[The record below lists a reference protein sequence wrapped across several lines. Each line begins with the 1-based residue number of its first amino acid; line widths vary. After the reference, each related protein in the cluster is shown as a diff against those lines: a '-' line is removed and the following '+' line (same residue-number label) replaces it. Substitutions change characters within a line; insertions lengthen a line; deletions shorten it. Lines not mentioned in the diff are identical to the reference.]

1 MATVIVSAVRTP
13 FGRFGGAL
21 KDVPAVELGAWAIR
35 AACARVA
42 LAPDERD
49 HLILGHCVG
58 GGVGQV
64 PARQA
69 ALRAGLPVA
78 VQAVSLNTA
87 CTSALNAVIWG
98 DLLIQSRRARWVI
111 AGGMENMSQSPY
123 ILPRARWGY
132 RLGDGP
138 LVDDLTASLTCPL
151 GGKHMGDYAND
162 AAKAYGITR
171 AMQDEWALRSHR
183 RYFAAQ
189 EAGFFRQEIVPATV
203 KIGKTEIVLDTDE
216 QPRADTTLEKLA
228 ALPPAFSPDGT
239 VTAGNAPGLN
249 DGATA
254 IVLMDEADARALGL
268 EPLAW
273 IVGAAQ
279 VSDEP
284 PRISTVPAAT
294 ARKLLSERGLRP
306 QDVDLWEINEAFA
319 AVPLICIRELDIDP
333 ERVNVNGGAV
343 AIGHPVGATGAR
355 ILMTLAYEMRRRG
368 AGLGVATLCGA
379 GANGAAVL
387 LATEP
392 DTLGARP
399 KARASANPRRRA
411 APKPAGALPP
421 LRFALFDLDQTLY
434 PMTSGLMDEVGRLI
448 KQYMRER
455 CGFAESE
462 IVALRDRYFREY
474 GTTLR
479 GLMLHHNVDPE
490 DYLAYVHNLPLEQFI
505 APNPAL
511 DEALAALPL
520 TKVIFTNA
528 SEAHARRVLAL
539 LGVERHFSAI
549 IDIKAI
555 RYVNKPEPG
564 AYEQALALLGARPEE
579 CLLLDDAP
587 RNLVPGR
594 AMGMVTVL
602 VGSEDAQG
610 ADFAIAR
617 IEDLPR
623 ITALFNGR
631 LPRPEGQNAEE
642 SRPAADEILRSD
654 QNDDAA
660 RRRP

>member
-1 MATVIVSAVRTP
+1 MATVIVSAARTP

-21 KDVPAVELGAWAIR
+21 KDVPAAELAAWAIR
-35 AACARVA
+35 AVCSRAA
-42 LAPDERD
+42 LQPDERD
-49 HLILGHCVG
+49 HVILGHCVG

-78 VQAVSLNTA
+78 VHAMALNTA

-98 DLLIQSRRARWVI
+98 DLLIQSGGARFVI
-111 AGGMENMSQSPY
+111 AGGMENMSRSPY

-162 AAKAYGITR
+162 AARAYGVTR

-183 RYFAAQ
+183 RYFAAK
-189 EAGFFRQEIVPATV
+189 EAGLFRDEIIPAAV
-203 KIGKTEIVLDTDE
+203 KVGKAETVLDTDE
-216 QPRADTTLEKLA
+216 QPRADTSLEKLA
-228 ALPPAFSPDGT
+228 ALPPAFSPEGT

-249 DGATA
+249 DGAA
-254 IVLMDEADARALGL
+254 VLVLMDEANARALGL

-284 PRISTVPAAT
+284 PRISTVPADT

-333 ERVNVNGGAV
+333 DRVNVNGGAV

-368 AGLGVATLCGA
+368 AAMGVATLCGA

-387 LATEP
+387 LASEP
-392 DTLGARP
+392 GNPTAQP
-399 KARASANPRRRA
+399 KARTSAKPRRRPESA
-411 APKPAGALPP
+411 RPTGALPP

-448 KQYMRER
+448 KRYMHER
-455 CGFAESE
+455 CGMAEAD

-479 GLMLHHNVDPE
+479 GLMLHHGVDPD
-490 DYLAYVHNLPLEQFI
+490 DYLAYVHNIPLEQYI
-505 APNPAL
+505 GPNPAL
-511 DEALAALPL
+511 DKALAALPL

-528 SEAHARRVLAL
+528 SEAHARRVLNL
-539 LGVERHFSAI
+539 LGVEHHFSAI

-555 RYVNKPEPG
+555 RYVNKPDLE
-564 AYEQALALLGARPEE
+564 AYEQALALLGAHADE
-579 CLLLDDAP
+579 CLLLDDTP

-602 VGSEDAQG
+602 VGTDDPDDAH
-610 ADFAIAR
+610 FALAR

-623 ITALFNGR
+623 LAALLNGR
-631 LPRPEGQNAEE
+631 LP
-642 SRPAADEILRSD
+642 
-654 QNDDAA
+654 A
-660 RRRP
+660 RRENGDD

>member
-21 KDVPAVELGAWAIR
+21 KDIPAVELGAWAIR
-35 AACARVA
+35 AACSRVV
-42 LAPDERD
+42 LAPDEQD
-49 HLILGHCVG
+49 WLIMGHCVG

-78 VQAVSLNTA
+78 VNAMSLNTA

-98 DLLIQSRRARWVI
+98 DLLIQSRRARFVV

-151 GGKHMGDYAND
+151 QGKHMGDYTND

-171 AMQDEWALRSHR
+171 AQQDEWALRSHR
-183 RYFAAQ
+183 RYFAAK
-189 EAGFFRQEIVPATV
+189 EAGFFRDEIHPATV
-203 KIGKTEIVLDTDE
+203 KVGKAETVMGTDE

-228 ALPPAFSPDGT
+228 ALPPAFSPEGT

-249 DGATA
+249 DGAA
-254 IVLMDEADARALGL
+254 ALVLMDEADARALGL

-273 IVGAAQ
+273 IAGAAQ

-284 PRISTVPAAT
+284 PRISTVPAET
-294 ARKLLSERGLRP
+294 ARRLLAERGLRP

-319 AVPLICIRELDIDP
+319 AVPLICIRELEIDP
-333 ERVNVNGGAV
+333 ELVNVNGGAV

-368 AGLGVATLCGA
+368 AALGVATLCGA

-387 LATEP
+387 LASGP
-392 DTLGARP
+392 DALRKRP
-399 KARASANPRRRA
+399 KARASANPRRRDA
-411 APKPAGALPP
+411 AKQGHLPP

-434 PMTSGLMDEVGRLI
+434 PVSSGLMDEVGRLI

-455 CGFAESE
+455 CGFAEAE
-462 IVALRDRYFREY
+462 IVALRDRYFHEY

-479 GLMLHHNVDPE
+479 GLMLHHGVDPD
-490 DYLAYVHNLPLEQFI
+490 DYLDYVHNLPLERFI

-511 DEALAALPL
+511 DKALAALPL
-520 TKVIFTNA
+520 TKVVFTNA
-528 SEAHARRVLAL
+528 SEAHARRVLTL

-549 IDIKAI
+549 IDIKAT
-555 RYVNKPEPG
+555 RYINKPDPE
-564 AYEQALALLGARPEE
+564 AYRHALAILDAHPEE
-579 CLLLDDAP
+579 CLLLDDMP
-587 RNLVPGR
+587 RNLLPGR
-594 AMGMVTVL
+594 DMGMITVL
-602 VGSEDAQG
+602 VGSDDPDDAH
-610 ADFAIAR
+610 FAIKS

-623 ITALFNGR
+623 LTALLDGR
-631 LPRPEGQNAEE
+631 LLRGGRP
-642 SRPAADEILRSD
+642 
-654 QNDDAA
+654 
-660 RRRP
+660 

>member
-1 MATVIVSAVRTP
+1 MATVIVSAARTP
-13 FGRFGGAL
+13 FGRFGGTL
-21 KDVPAVELGAWAIR
+21 KDTPAVELGAWAIR
-35 AACARVA
+35 AACSRVA
-42 LAPDERD
+42 LALDERD
-49 HLILGHCVG
+49 QIILGHCVG

-69 ALRAGLPVA
+69 ALRAGVPVA
-78 VQAVSLNTA
+78 VGATSLNTA

-98 DLLIQSRRARWVI
+98 DLLIQSRRARWVV

-171 AMQDEWALRSHR
+171 AAQDEWALRSHR
-183 RYFAAQ
+183 RYFAAKD
-189 EAGFFRQEIVPATV
+189 AGLFRDEIAPATV
-203 KIGKTEIVLDTDE
+203 KVGKTETILDTDE

-228 ALPPAFSPDGT
+228 ALPPAFSPEGT

-249 DGATA
+249 DGAA
-254 IVLMDEADARALGL
+254 ALVLMDEADARALGL
-268 EPLAW
+268 QPLAW

-284 PRISTVPAAT
+284 PRISTVPADT
-294 ARKLLSERGLRP
+294 ARRLLAEHGLRP
-306 QDVDLWEINEAFA
+306 RDVDLWEINEAFA
-319 AVPLICIRELDIDP
+319 AVPLICIRELGIDP

-368 AGLGVATLCGA
+368 AALGIATLCGA

-387 LATEP
+387 LASEP
-392 DTLGARP
+392 NAATP
-399 KARASANPRRRA
+399 KARSAARTRKRPNPA
-411 APKPAGALPP
+411 DAKPSGPLP

-434 PMTSGLMDEVGRLI
+434 PMSSGLMDEVGRLI

-455 CGFAESE
+455 CGFGEE
-462 IVALRDRYFREY
+462 DILALRDRYFREY

-479 GLMLHHNVDPE
+479 GLMLHHGVDPD

-505 APNPAL
+505 GPNPAL
-511 DEALAALPL
+511 DKALAALPL
-520 TKVIFTNA
+520 TKVVFTNA
-528 SEAHARRVLAL
+528 SEAHARRVLSL

-549 IDIKAI
+549 IDIKAV
-555 RYVNKPEPG
+555 RYVNKPDPE
-564 AYEQALALLGARPEE
+564 AYELALALLDARPEE
-579 CLLLDDAP
+579 CLLLDDTP

-594 AMGMVTVL
+594 KMGMITVL
-602 VGSEDAQG
+602 VGSDDPDDAH
-610 ADFAIAR
+610 FAIPR

-623 ITALFNGR
+623 ITALLDGR
-631 LPRPEGQNAEE
+631 LPSKGEGA
-642 SRPAADEILRSD
+642 P
-654 QNDDAA
+654 
-660 RRRP
+660 

>member
-35 AACARVA
+35 AACSRVA

-69 ALRAGLPVA
+69 ALRASLPVA
-78 VQAVSLNTA
+78 VNAMSLNTA

-98 DLLIQSRRARWVI
+98 DLLIQTGRARWVI

-151 GGKHMGDYAND
+151 QGKHMGDYAND
-162 AAKAYGITR
+162 AARTYGITR
-171 AMQDEWALRSHR
+171 AAQDEWALRSHQ

-189 EAGFFRQEIVPATV
+189 DAGAFREEIIPATV
-203 KIGKTEIVLDTDE
+203 KVGKTETTLDTDE

-228 ALPPAFSPDGT
+228 ALPPAFSPEGT

-254 IVLMDEADARALGL
+254 VVLMDEAEARALRL

-273 IVGAAQ
+273 IAGAAQ

-284 PRISTVPAAT
+284 PRISTVPADT

-319 AVPLICIRELDIDP
+319 AVPLICIRELDVDP
-333 ERVNVNGGAV
+333 DRVNVNGGAV

-368 AGLGVATLCGA
+368 AALGVATLCGA
-379 GANGAAVL
+379 GANGAAIL
-387 LATEP
+387 LASGP
-392 DTLGARP
+392 DALPKRT
-399 KARASANPRRRA
+399 KARASANSRKRPTAESR
-411 APKPAGALPP
+411 ALPP

-448 KQYMRER
+448 KHYMRER
-455 CGFAESE
+455 CGCADAD

-479 GLMLHHNVDPE
+479 GLMIHHNVDPE
-490 DYLAYVHNLPLEQFI
+490 DYLAYVHNLPLEEYI

-520 TKVIFTNA
+520 TKVVFTNA

-555 RYVNKPEPG
+555 RYVNKPDAG
-564 AYEQALALLGARPEE
+564 AYEQALALLGARAEE
-579 CLLLDDAP
+579 CVLLDDTP
-587 RNLVPGR
+587 RNLVAGR

-602 VGSEDAQG
+602 VGSEDPQG
-610 ADFAIAR
+610 ADFAIPR

-623 ITALFNGR
+623 LTALLDGR
-631 LPRPEGQNAEE
+631 LPSRGEGAT
-642 SRPAADEILRSD
+642 
-654 QNDDAA
+654 
-660 RRRP
+660 